1 VAVPWRRIT
10 GSSSSGFVILVT
22 VGLAVSSVFAY
33 LATRNVRFSEVWA
46 ALRASN
52 YWWLV
57 PAFAMLALA
66 NLLRAHRWRFL
77 FGRKTRPAFG
87 PAARAMLIGQF
98 FNNIL
103 PARAGEAARIVSLKQ
118 SSRISRAEAAGTVVV
133 ERAFDVLCILV
144 MLFVLLP
151 WLPHV
156 TWLRAASI
164 LAISLSAALLVL
176 IVAFAF
182 YGDRPLQA
190 VVRPIARLP
199 FVRAERVERGAASLG
214 RGMAALQRP
223 RLAAAA
229 FGLTAASWVVLG
241 MSAWFV
247 MRGFGLGLSPVA
259 GLLAMIA
266 TGLAMIIPSSA
277 AAVGVFEAAVIT
289 VLNAYGV
296 ADSQALSYALLLHAL
311 NFFPYLV
318 VGVVLLQ
325 AHVLTVR
332 RAPAL

>member
-1 VAVPWRRIT
+1 M
-10 GSSSSGFVILVT
+10 ILVT
-22 VGLAVSSVFAY
+22 GGLAVSAVFAY
-33 LATRNVRFSEVWA
+33 LAVRDVRLADVWA

-57 PAFAMLALA
+57 PALAMLALA

-77 FGRKTRPAFG
+77 FVRETRPAFA

-103 PARAGEAARIVSLKQ
+103 PARAGEAARVVSLKQ

-133 ERAFDVLCILV
+133 ERAFDVLCVLV
-144 MLFVLLP
+144 FLFVLLP

-164 LAISLSAALLVL
+164 LAISLSGALVAL
-176 IVAFAF
+176 IVAFAL

-190 VVRPIARLP
+190 VMRPLARLP
-199 FVRAERVERGAASLG
+199 LVRAERFERIAANLG
-214 RGMAALQRP
+214 QGMAALQRP
-223 RLAAAA
+223 GLAVAA

-247 MRGFGLGLSPVA
+247 MRGFDLGLSPMA

-266 TGLAMIIPSSA
+266 ISLAMIIPSSA

-289 VLNAYGV
+289 ALNAYGV
-296 ADSQALSYALLLHAL
+296 PDSQALSYALVLHAL
-311 NFFPYLV
+311 NFFPYLG
-318 VGVVLLQ
+318 VGFVLLQ